1 MYVIDIKITE
11 QTNET
16 EAAERLAQ
24 HRAWFKKY
32 FEAGN
37 FLVVG
42 PYLDR
47 KHAGMVLAQAE
58 SREALDKI
66 LAEDAYYPDGAEYA
80 VSEYQANLIA
90 DNITD
95 YRGK

>member
-1 MYVIDIKITE
+1 
-11 QTNET
+11 
-16 EAAERLAQ
+16 
-24 HRAWFKKY
+24 
-32 FEAGN
+32 
-37 FLVVG
+37 
-42 PYLDR
+42 
-47 KHAGMVLAQAE
+47 MVLAQAE

>member
-42 PYLDR
+42 HTLT
-47 KHAGMVLAQAE
+47 ANMQAWYW
-58 SREALDKI
+58 RRPKAAK
-66 LAEDAYYPDGAEYA
+66 P
-80 VSEYQANLIA
+80 
-90 DNITD
+90 
-95 YRGK
+95 